1 MMLKELEQAV
11 EKQKEYVESPKENV
25 ETPVATLFKKFAKH
39 RDVTLVYGDPI
50 EVGLTKVIPVAKVR
64 YGFGGGG
71 DGAGNN
77 GGGGGFQINP
87 VGVYEITPERVV
99 FKSTRSKLTV
109 VLTLLTCGLFLLIG
123 RNMGKSKKH

>member
-11 EKQKEYVESPKENV
+11 EKQKEYVE
-25 ETPVATLFKKFAKH
+25 TPVATLFNKFAKH

-87 VGVYEITPERVV
+87 VGVYEITPERVL
-99 FKSTRSKLTV
+99 FKSTRSKMAV
-109 VLTLLTCGLFLLIG
+109 VLTLLTCGLFWLIG

>member
-11 EKQKEYVESPKENV
+11 EKQKEHI

-87 VGVYEITPERVV
+87 VGVYEVTPEHVK
-99 FKSTRSKLTV
+99 FKSTRSKMTV
-109 VLTLLTCGLFLLIG
+109 VLTLMTCGLFWLIG
-123 RNMGKSKKH
+123 RNMGKFKKH